1 MDKPVTGQGTQPD
14 SNGYRAPQVC
24 KVVGITYRQLD
35 HWARTGLLKPS
46 LRAAR
51 GSGTQ
56 RLYSF
61 TDLVQLRVI
70 KQLRDTGI
78 SLAKIRKAIEWL
90 RSEMDE
96 DLPLADSTLLSDG
109 IDIWASDNSDETQ
122 QYLMDILR
130 RGQGVFAI
138 AVGQVQ
144 RDLAGETLELFPTR
158 ARPVGVQPGA
168 EAATT

>member
-1 MDKPVTGQGTQPD
+1 MNRSPVREIKRIATATGLPKYANWWGSPTGN
-14 SNGYRAPQVC
+14 S
-24 KVVGITYRQLD
+24 ITGR
-35 HWARTGLLKPS
+35 RTGLLMPS

-56 RLYSF
+56 RLYSY

-70 KQLRDTGI
+70 KRLRDTGI

-90 RSEMDE
+90 RSEIDE
-96 DLPLADSTLLSDG
+96 QDPLKDSTLLSDG
-109 IDIWASDNSDETQ
+109 IDIWTSDNSDETQ

-144 RDLAGETLELFPTR
+144 RDLEGEILELFPTQ
-158 ARPVGVQPGA
+158 AQPGDVGNDA
-168 EAATT
+168 EATAT

>member
-1 MDKPVTGQGTQPD
+1 MAKPTTGEGGQPERT
-14 SNGYRAPQVC
+14 GYRAPQVC
-24 KVVGITYRQLD
+24 KLVGISYRQLD
-35 HWARTGLLKPS
+35 HWARTDLLKPS

-56 RLYSF
+56 RLYSY

-70 KQLRDTGI
+70 KRLRDTGI
-78 SLAKIRKAIEWL
+78 SLAKIRKAIEWM
-90 RSEMDE
+90 RSEID
-96 DLPLADSTLLSDG
+96 DQDPLKDSTLLSDG
-109 IDIWASDNSDETQ
+109 IDIWTSDNSDETQ

-144 RDLAGETLELFPTR
+144 RDLEGEILELFP
-158 ARPVGVQPGA
+158 AQPQPVEAGTDA
-168 EAATT
+168 EATAT

>member
-1 MDKPVTGQGTQPD
+1 MDRANSDQGTGEDQ
-14 SNGYRAPQVC
+14 NGYRAPQVC
-24 KVVGITYRQLD
+24 KVVGISYRQLD
-35 HWARTGLLKPS
+35 YWARTELLKPS
-46 LRAAR
+46 LRAAE

-70 KQLRDTGI
+70 KRLLDTGI
-78 SLAKIRKAIEWL
+78 SLAKIRKAVDWL
-90 RSEMDE
+90 RSDMQRD
-96 DLPLADSTLLSDG
+96 PLKDSTLLSDG
-109 IDIWASDNSDETQ
+109 IDIWTSDNSDETQ

-144 RDLAGETLELFPTR
+144 RDLEGESLELFP
-158 ARPVGVQPGA
+158 ARPGPGELA
-168 EAATT
+168 SGEEATAT

>member
-1 MDKPVTGQGTQPD
+1 MGKPITGEGDQAD
-14 SNGYRAPQVC
+14 RNGYRAPQVC
-24 KVVGITYRQLD
+24 KLVGITYRQLD
-35 HWARTGLLKPS
+35 HWARTGLLMPS

-56 RLYSF
+56 RLYSY

-70 KQLRDTGI
+70 KRLRDTGI

-90 RSEMDE
+90 RSEIDE
-96 DLPLADSTLLSDG
+96 QDPLKDSTLLSDG
-109 IDIWASDNSDETQ
+109 IDIWTSDNSDETQ

-144 RDLAGETLELFPTR
+144 RDLEGEILELFPTR
-158 ARPVGVQPGA
+158 ARPAEVEA
-168 EAATT
+168 EAEATAT